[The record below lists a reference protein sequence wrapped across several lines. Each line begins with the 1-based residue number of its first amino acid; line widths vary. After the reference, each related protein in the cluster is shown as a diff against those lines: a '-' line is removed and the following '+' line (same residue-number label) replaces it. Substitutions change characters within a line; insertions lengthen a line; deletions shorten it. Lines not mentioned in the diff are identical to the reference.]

1 MFGVIKGLGALIV
14 LAIAVWGG
22 YRWGGW
28 EVDRLKADLEAIR
41 QTGEAAQRA
50 SEQAQTVIKAEMAK
64 LGQAHDE
71 KVGQINQQFE
81 AERQTLKEQ
90 LRRTE
95 DQRSALNRQ
104 KQIYE
109 SELAEIERQRRSGS
123 SGPNIEQEQPSKK
136 RQGELVALIQQIE
149 RQEAGLEC
157 LQLPVPAEQVATL
170 NRGLPA
176 SQER

>member
-1 MFGVIKGLGALIV
+1 MFGVIRGFGALIV
-14 LAIAVWGG
+14 LAVAVWGG

-28 EVDRLKADLEAIR
+28 EVERLKADLEAIR
-41 QTGEAAQRA
+41 KTGEAAQQA
-50 SEQAQTVIKAEMAK
+50 SEQAQAAIKAEMAR

-71 KVGQINQQFE
+71 KVGQINQQFD
-81 AERQTLKEQ
+81 AERQTLKDQ

-104 KQIYE
+104 QLAYE
-109 SELAEIERQRRSGS
+109 RERAEIGRILNDGS
-123 SGPNIEQEQPSKK
+123 RITNVDQEQSLKS
-136 RQGELVALIQQIE
+136 RQAELSASIQQIE
-149 RQEAGLEC
+149 RQKAGLEC

-176 SQER
+176 PKER